1 MAATTPRRSLNL
13 ELRFGSIAA
22 PFSLSVS
29 IELRTDPDPGPEPE
43 AGYLDPAG
51 SEPEGTPAGMNCRMY
66 RSHSQSWISPVG
78 TAGAWSWG

>member
-22 PFSLSVS
+22 PPSLSVL
-29 IELRTDPDPGPEPE
+29 IELRTDPGPEPE

-51 SEPEGTPAGMNCRMY
+51 SEPEELPAGMNCRMY
-66 RSHSQSWISPVG
+66 RSHSQSSISPVG